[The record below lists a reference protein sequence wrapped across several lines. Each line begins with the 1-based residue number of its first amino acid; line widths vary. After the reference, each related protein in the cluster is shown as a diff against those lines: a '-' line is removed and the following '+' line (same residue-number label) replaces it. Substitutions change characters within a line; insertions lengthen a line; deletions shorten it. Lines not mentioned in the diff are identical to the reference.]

1 MRNTFLKT
9 LLEEAKK
16 DERIWC
22 VTADVGF
29 SVLEPFSEKFPDR
42 FLNVGIAEQNAVGI
56 AAGLAL
62 NGKIPYVYSII
73 PFAVSRPYEQ
83 IKVDVAYMNT
93 NVRIVGI
100 GAGFS
105 YGSAGATHHA
115 LDDIAI
121 MRALPDMAVCC
132 PGSLNETEALVRYS
146 VRHRGAMYLRLGKS
160 GEPRYDYHVEF
171 GKFST
176 VVDGTDFAIITT
188 GTILESGYALTEQ
201 YHKEGKSPL
210 LLSAHTIKPLDTLK
224 INELINSGMPIVTME
239 EHNLIGGLASAVS
252 EVIAVSGK
260 SVKFLPIGVP
270 DTFSHF
276 VGDRNF
282 IADQT
287 GIGTERSKQRI
298 DAFLKEC
305 R

>member
-9 LLEEAKK
+9 LLEEAEK

-22 VTADVGF
+22 ITPDLGF
-29 SVLEPFSEKFPDR
+29 SVLEPFIEKFPNR
-42 FLNVGIAEQNAVGI
+42 YLNVGIAEQNAVGI

-62 NGKIPYVYSII
+62 NGKIPYDYSII

-93 NVRIVGI
+93 NVRIVGV

-105 YGSAGATHHA
+105 YGPAGATHHA

-121 MRALPDMAVCC
+121 MRTLPNMTVCC
-132 PGSLNETEALVRYS
+132 PGSLNEAEDLVRYS
-146 VRHRGAMYLRLGKS
+146 VKHQGPMYLRLGKG
-160 GEPRYDYHVEF
+160 GEPRYDHKVEF

-176 VVDGTDFAIITT
+176 VIDGTDFAIITT
-188 GTILESGYALTEQ
+188 SNMLERGYALTEQ
-201 YHKEGKSPL
+201 YRKEGKKPL
-210 LLSAHTIKPLDTLK
+210 LLSAHTVKPLDTAK
-224 INELINSGMPIVTME
+224 INDLLNAEIPIITME
-239 EHNLIGGLASAVS
+239 EHNIIGGLASAVS

-260 SVKFLPIGVP
+260 AAKFLPIGVQ
-270 DTFSHF
+270 DIFSHF

-282 IADQT
+282 IAEKT
-287 GIGTERSKQRI
+287 GIGTEQSKQRI
-298 DAFLKEC
+298 DAFLKE
-305 R
+305 